1 MNESPNEG
9 KDEAI
14 RTEHEVRS
22 GPMAAMSK
30 ESGGDL
36 TRKHKR
42 YHIPI
47 AKDGFGSYVEMSP
60 RASDVISYVE
70 RTRGRWN
77 TRHVQD
83 NQRSIVEN
91 FVCIQLQTVLF
102 GSTSTKQRCECIPRK
117 LGIKISTT
125 YLRRLEDSSAF
136 EHLGIDWCL

>member
-1 MNESPNEG
+1 M
-9 KDEAI
+9 
-14 RTEHEVRS
+14 RHEVRS
-22 GPMAAMSK
+22 GPMAARSR
-30 ESGGDL
+30 ELGGDL

-42 YHIPI
+42 DHTPI
-47 AKDGFGSYVEMSP
+47 AKDSVESYVEVSP
-60 RASDVISYVE
+60 RASDVIYYVE

-117 LGIKISTT
+117 LSIKVSTV
-125 YLRRLEDSSAF
+125 YLRRLKDSSAF
-136 EHLGIDWCL
+136 EYLVIDWCL